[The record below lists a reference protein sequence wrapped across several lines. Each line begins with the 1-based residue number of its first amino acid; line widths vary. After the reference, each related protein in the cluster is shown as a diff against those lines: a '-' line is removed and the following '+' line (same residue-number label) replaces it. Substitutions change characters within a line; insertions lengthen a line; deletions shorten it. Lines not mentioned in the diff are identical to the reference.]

1 MSRASIGRVVSTSY
15 RGAVMVAACAAL
27 VTAPLAA
34 QATATATAT
43 ASTQSRASGS
53 SSDSLTARYEVD
65 GVRIIHRRTNNNL
78 FVANLYLLGG
88 VTIATPQSAG
98 LEAMY
103 LEVTER
109 GTTKYPGD
117 RLRRAMTRTGSEIG
131 VVPHEDWTVY
141 ALRTTTD
148 RLDSTWSIYTDRL
161 LAPTLAEADFAFVRA
176 NRLAA
181 VQQRG
186 DSPDALLDYLADSVA
201 FAGHPYA
208 LSPVG
213 TERSLRSITLDD
225 LKAFQRDRMV
235 KSRMMLVVVGNVP
248 RAQLERMVRSSIAT
262 LPAGDYAWR
271 VPGAGE
277 SRPGSSVHIESRR
290 LPTNY
295 IMGWWTGPSAG
306 HRDVPALRVASAILS
321 GRLFNEVRSK
331 RNLTYAVEARFRDR
345 GLVSGGLYV
354 TTTRPDTTLK
364 IMRAELRN
372 LQQYTLPTEFL
383 APLVQQ
389 FITEYFL
396 DNETSGAQ
404 ADFLAR
410 AELYQGD
417 YRAGER
423 FVDELRAVTGDDVRR
438 VANDY
443 MRNIRF
449 AYVGNPSQVNRFLLM
464 GF

>member
-1 MSRASIGRVVSTSY
+1 MIGARHSRI
-15 RGAVMVAACAAL
+15 AAL
-27 VTAPLAA
+27 V
-34 QATATATAT
+34 ATAVATCVLAGDATAQPS
-43 ASTQSRASGS
+43 AGVGRAVGSGRASS
-53 SSDSLTARYEVD
+53 TDSLTTRYEVD
-65 GVRIIHRRTNNNL
+65 GIRVIHRRTNNNL
-78 FVANLYLLGG
+78 VVANLYLLGG
-88 VTIATPQSAG
+88 VSIATARTAG

-109 GTTKYPGD
+109 GTAKYPAE
-117 RLRRAMTRTGSEIG
+117 RLRRAMARTGSEVG
-131 VVPHEDWTVY
+131 VLPADDWTVY
-141 ALRTTTD
+141 AMRTTTE

-161 LAPTLAEADFAFVRA
+161 LAPTLAPADFAFVRA

-181 VQQRG
+181 VQQRA
-186 DSPDALLDYLADSVA
+186 DSPDALLEYLADSVA

-213 TERSLRSITLDD
+213 TASSLAAITHEDLLAFRRERI
-225 LKAFQRDRMV
+225 V
-235 KSRMMLVVVGNVP
+235 KSRMLLVVVGNVE
-248 RAQLERMVRSSIAT
+248 RALLESMIRGSLGT
-262 LPAGDYAWR
+262 LPAGDYRWS
-271 VPGAGE
+271 VPPSAAN
-277 SRPGSSVHIESRR
+277 RPGSSVFIESRR

-295 IMGWWTGPSAG
+295 VLGWWSGPPAG

-345 GLVSGGLYV
+345 GLTTGGLYV
-354 TTTRPDTTLK
+354 TTTRPDTTLR
-364 IMRAELRN
+364 IMRTELKN
-372 LQQYTLPTEFL
+372 LQDLTLPTAYL

-423 FVDELRAVTGDDVRR
+423 FVDELRAVTGEDVRR
-438 VANDY
+438 VANEW

-464 GF
+464 SF